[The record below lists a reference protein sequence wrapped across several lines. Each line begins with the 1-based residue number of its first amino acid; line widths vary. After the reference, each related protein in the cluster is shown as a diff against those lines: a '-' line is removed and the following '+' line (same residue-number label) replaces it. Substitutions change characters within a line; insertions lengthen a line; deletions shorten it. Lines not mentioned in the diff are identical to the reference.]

1 MKILLICS
9 FIVLEFTVILNFLF
23 ISQHAIYAAHNARY
37 MNEAVQK
44 WGAVSLSPLFIFI
57 ASHLL
62 FLPKHFYFMFI
73 MLPLRNV
80 FAFRFKKQ
88 IAESQ

>member
-9 FIVLEFTVILNFLF
+9 FIVSEFMVIVKLLF
-23 ISQHAIYAAHNARY
+23 ISQHTIYAAHNARY

-44 WGAVSLSPLFIFI
+44 WGAVNLSTLFIFI

-62 FLPKHFYFMFI
+62 FLPTHFYFMFI
-73 MLPLRNV
+73 ALPLRNV